1 MNEPTEISGRE
12 IRLPKDPAEA
22 QRLTGLLELN
32 RSVER
37 MSENREDFRFM
48 LTRAMADTEDF
59 LRDTSRDRHYTR
71 ANNVTPYGPG
81 GWLDA

>member
-1 MNEPTEISGRE
+1 MEIPENIAGCE
-12 IRLPKDPAEA
+12 IKLPKDPAYA
-22 QRLTGLLELN
+22 RQVQGLIELN

-37 MSENREDFRFM
+37 MCENREDYRYM

-71 ANNVTPYGPG
+71 SNNIITYASE